1 MNAAVAQ
8 RLDPEFFLLVATR
21 IYDVDTGGTMRTI
34 VKKWGNSAAVRI
46 PASVME
52 AADLRVEDLVDVS
65 EEEGKIIVKRVQSK
79 HYDLD
84 DLIGRI
90 SKQNLHE
97 PVDFGPAQGKE
108 IW

>member
-1 MNAAVAQ
+1 
-8 RLDPEFFLLVATR
+8 
-21 IYDVDTGGTMRTI
+21 
-34 VKKWGNSAAVRI
+34 
-46 PASVME
+46 ME

-65 EEEGKIIVKRVQSK
+65 EEEGKIIVKRIQSK
-79 HYDLD
+79 QYDLD
-84 DLIGRI
+84 DLVCRI

>member
-1 MNAAVAQ
+1 
-8 RLDPEFFLLVATR
+8 
-21 IYDVDTGGTMRTI
+21 MRTI

-52 AADLRVEDLVDVS
+52 AADLRVEDLVEVS
-65 EEEGKIIVKRVQSK
+65 EEEGKIVVKRVHPK
-79 HYDLD
+79 DYDPD

-90 SKQNLHE
+90 TTENLHE
-97 PVDFGPAQGKE
+97 AIDFGSSQGKE

>member
-1 MNAAVAQ
+1 
-8 RLDPEFFLLVATR
+8 
-21 IYDVDTGGTMRTI
+21 MRTV

-46 PASVME
+46 PAPVME

-79 HYDLD
+79 HYDLE

-90 SKQNLHE
+90 TSQNLHE
-97 PVDFGPAQGKE
+97 AIDFGPSQAKE